1 MRYLCEICGLSGR
14 TPLSLEA
21 EEAFTSLFAGL
32 VEFGQ
37 SARRPV
43 GAGPT
48 LQRGRAR
55 KHK

>member
-1 MRYLCEICGLSGR
+1 LL
-14 TPLSLEA
+14 
-21 EEAFTSLFAGL
+21 AGL
-32 VEFGQ
+32 VESGQ

-48 LQRGRAR
+48 LRAR